1 MSDTTMSRILLRIFW
16 MLGGIFAVVSG
27 DLEPTFNRCCNH
39 GVNWGS
45 EGRQCNT
52 FQAPI
57 AGVPN
62 PQQAICLTVVQICC
76 LRRHRELQC
85 EAGKVAARQDRECI
99 VTPVIGGE
107 AFKDCC
113 EACKLGLVS
122 GTMNLGCTMKNYK
135 FGLPWDEAY
144 QSCCVQTIGAAGRR
158 NQAQFGIPTN
168 QVPES
173 PPSYLSQDEQD
184 PLENLCNIFPG
195 QLCAHICLP
204 SPGSYSCSC
213 REGFELM
220 ADRKSCQLIGQG
232 NDRCVNDNPC
242 GQICKDTGTGI
253 ICSCRSGYKLGL
265 DQKSCIDI
273 DECEVGSHNCDP
285 DSTICVNEEDGFKCI
300 PNEGPSSRTAFIQET
315 AKCPRGFTFN
325 PRSSACDDID
335 ECSSPVSCSSPMIC
349 QNTIGSYLCV
359 ATSTKN
365 CPPGYSFD
373 SAINSCKDINECLN
387 DPCKTE
393 ERCINTLGSFSCQGE
408 KRVQQVLD
416 CPSGYRFN
424 TNTKSCEDIDECAS
438 NIAECD
444 LRIENC
450 INRPGGYECFSNS
463 LKPHTRVSATDTV
476 AAVRCDAGY
485 KPSIDGLCAD
495 VDECAEKLHACL
507 PDVEECVN
515 ENGSYRCETS
525 DAYFDELIS
534 RCPIGFIFDEDHG
547 VCEDIDECKEAESV
561 GSNLCG
567 PEKICVN
574 NDGSFTCDVHCNPGF
589 QPDNEK
595 SDSCKDI
602 DECLRNPC
610 NINERC
616 INTEGSY
623 RCESA
628 QIPVQQISQSH
639 YQSLT
644 SLVDP
649 PSTKTKVIRCG
660 DGYRLDSTGKC
671 MDINECAEE
680 THNCTVGYE
689 DCVNTL
695 GGYSCKPLPP
705 CPDGFRREF
714 TTGRCF
720 DVDECKEGTDNC
732 DRDREMCSNSIGS
745 FKCTENK
752 ANCPSG
758 HRFNPLTRNC
768 EDINECNESPPVC
781 NASEMCKNSPGS
793 YQCIPKRSVLTSSPA
808 NRRERERCPSG
819 FRRRNRL
826 CVDIDECA
834 ENTFFCESYEECVNE
849 RGGYRCIS
857 ESSSLKDAKV
867 VTTTIEPEP
876 KRSCP
881 SGYRFSDLSRRCVD
895 INECLEANP
904 CNSETQT
911 CENKVGSYT
920 CQCKHGLRL
929 NPTTRACDDINECSI
944 NIHNCLPTQRCDN
957 TIGSFTCTRITSCGT
972 GYTFN
977 SQSGKCEDDDECT
990 EGLDDCALLGPS
1002 WVCRNTV
1009 GSFRCEKKRCPS
1021 GQRLARDGTCITP
1034 AEKCT
1039 TGYKIGPNW
1048 KCVDIDECITNPCQ
1062 RNSKCVNT
1070 PGSYRCVSNLPQ
1082 CGSGY
1087 ESNEYGQCVD
1097 VDECITGHHDC
1108 RSGQACHNRAGGYTC
1123 GCMNGFSLNPI
1134 TKECEDIDECRDR
1147 VCDTSTS
1154 TCLNTPGSYRCEC
1167 REGFRKKSENQCID
1181 IDECAETERLC
1192 QHRCVNSWGSFK
1204 CLCEQGYTL
1213 APDNRACYDVDE
1225 CEQYRERGRNLCVG
1239 QCVNELGS
1247 YKCTCPSGYKL
1258 APDGRT
1264 CLDIDECAQGNV
1276 CQPEETCLNTR
1287 GSYRCNSIN
1296 CPSNYIRDPDHKNR
1310 CKRTS
1315 VECLSSDNECL
1326 RRPISFSY
1334 NYLTFTSRIHV
1345 PRSTGQLDIFTMRGP
1360 VWPTSS
1366 VKFDLKFVDTR
1377 APKGVEQ
1384 AAEEYFTVRR
1394 VGFNQC
1400 ILSLAKA
1407 VEGPQDIE
1415 LHLSMDMYHNGALA
1429 GVAVARIYIFVSQY
1443 EF

>member
-325 PRSSACDDID
+325 PRSSACD
-335 ECSSPVSCSSPMIC
+335 
-349 QNTIGSYLCV
+349 
-359 ATSTKN
+359 
-365 CPPGYSFD
+365 
-373 SAINSCKDINECLN
+373 DINECLN

-720 DVDECKEGTDNC
+720 DIDECSEGLDDCNTEKTLCVNSYGGFTCRPFPVCPPGHRYIVEARTCEDVDECKEGTDNC

-977 SQSGKCEDDDECT
+977 SQSGKCED
-990 EGLDDCALLGPS
+990 
-1002 WVCRNTV
+1002 
-1009 GSFRCEKKRCPS
+1009 
-1021 GQRLARDGTCITP
+1021 
-1034 AEKCT
+1034 
-1039 TGYKIGPNW
+1039 
-1048 KCVDIDECITNPCQ
+1048 IDECITNPCQ

-1296 CPSNYIRDPDHKNR
+1296 CPSNYIRDPDHKKSASTNTIVCKKSCQTRDIR
-1310 CKRTS
+1310 CILNTTLSITYQFIALPSIPVLDKPLVLTKIFTVSTTHRTNFWTQFEMVESKFDRNYQLQKGQSTCSLVLMSALKGPKRHFLT
-1315 VECLSSDNECL
+1315 VKTKVTPRSSNT
-1326 RRPISFSY
+1326 R
-1334 NYLTFTSRIHV
+1334 TTIHV
-1345 PRSTGQLDIFTMRGP
+1345 AEVEIDISPYDF
-1360 VWPTSS
+1360 
-1366 VKFDLKFVDTR
+1366 
-1377 APKGVEQ
+1377 
-1384 AAEEYFTVRR
+1384 
-1394 VGFNQC
+1394 
-1400 ILSLAKA
+1400 
-1407 VEGPQDIE
+1407 
-1415 LHLSMDMYHNGALA
+1415 
-1429 GVAVARIYIFVSQY
+1429 
-1443 EF
+1443 

>member
-720 DVDECKEGTDNC
+720 DIDECSEGLDDCNTEKTLCVNSYGGFTCRPFPVCPPGHRYIVEARTCEDVDECKEGTDNC

-768 EDINECNESPPVC
+768 E
-781 NASEMCKNSPGS
+781 
-793 YQCIPKRSVLTSSPA
+793 
-808 NRRERERCPSG
+808 
-819 FRRRNRL
+819 
-826 CVDIDECA
+826 DIDECA

-977 SQSGKCEDDDECT
+977 SQSGKCE
-990 EGLDDCALLGPS
+990 
-1002 WVCRNTV
+1002 
-1009 GSFRCEKKRCPS
+1009 
-1021 GQRLARDGTCITP
+1021 
-1034 AEKCT
+1034 
-1039 TGYKIGPNW
+1039 
-1048 KCVDIDECITNPCQ
+1048 DIDECITNPCQ

-1296 CPSNYIRDPDHKNR
+1296 CPSNYIRDPDHKKSASTNTIVCKKSCQTRDIR
-1310 CKRTS
+1310 CILNTTLSITYQFIALPSIPVLDKPLVLTKIFTVSTTHRTNFWTQFEMVESKFDRNYQLQKGQSTCSLVLMSALKGPKRHFLT
-1315 VECLSSDNECL
+1315 VKTKVTPRSSNT
-1326 RRPISFSY
+1326 R
-1334 NYLTFTSRIHV
+1334 TTIHV
-1345 PRSTGQLDIFTMRGP
+1345 AEVEIDISPYDF
-1360 VWPTSS
+1360 
-1366 VKFDLKFVDTR
+1366 
-1377 APKGVEQ
+1377 
-1384 AAEEYFTVRR
+1384 
-1394 VGFNQC
+1394 
-1400 ILSLAKA
+1400 
-1407 VEGPQDIE
+1407 
-1415 LHLSMDMYHNGALA
+1415 
-1429 GVAVARIYIFVSQY
+1429 
-1443 EF
+1443 

>member
-424 TNTKSCEDIDECAS
+424 TNTKSCEDI
-438 NIAECD
+438 
-444 LRIENC
+444 
-450 INRPGGYECFSNS
+450 
-463 LKPHTRVSATDTV
+463 
-476 AAVRCDAGY
+476 
-485 KPSIDGLCAD
+485 
-495 VDECAEKLHACL
+495 
-507 PDVEECVN
+507 
-515 ENGSYRCETS
+515 
-525 DAYFDELIS
+525 
-534 RCPIGFIFDEDHG
+534 
-547 VCEDIDECKEAESV
+547 
-561 GSNLCG
+561 
-567 PEKICVN
+567 
-574 NDGSFTCDVHCNPGF
+574 
-589 QPDNEK
+589 
-595 SDSCKDI
+595 
-602 DECLRNPC
+602 
-610 NINERC
+610 
-616 INTEGSY
+616 
-623 RCESA
+623 
-628 QIPVQQISQSH
+628 
-639 YQSLT
+639 
-644 SLVDP
+644 
-649 PSTKTKVIRCG
+649 
-660 DGYRLDSTGKC
+660 
-671 MDINECAEE
+671 NECAEE

-720 DVDECKEGTDNC
+720 DIDECSEGLDDCNTEKTLCVNSYGGFTCRPFPVCPPGHRYIVEARTCEDVDECKEGTDNC

-768 EDINECNESPPVC
+768 E
-781 NASEMCKNSPGS
+781 
-793 YQCIPKRSVLTSSPA
+793 
-808 NRRERERCPSG
+808 
-819 FRRRNRL
+819 
-826 CVDIDECA
+826 DIDECA